1 MAGQIPLQLDGRSPR
16 SATSLA
22 SNNTRQQ
29 QQQASLAKRLLFP
42 HLPPGSD
49 LPSLFASPA
58 CPPELNDEVYDF
70 IALALRA
77 FVNIWWTKITR
88 YDKEFLPQ
96 IASIVTHAVRALEER
111 LLNVDLSLLVFC
123 DIPAVIT
130 QHYRD
135 YRHAASKVSTSY
147 ATGGA
152 LSLPQLFH
160 QLQPH
165 MAISADGSIHEEYFR
180 QAFDHVL
187 KACLPPD
194 DYAPEAERF
203 IIREIFLK
211 IVVKDI
217 IPRVTQPWFLQ
228 KTVLDLLGPSSD
240 VVSDKQPSDTPA
252 SASHANSH
260 FSKSGIIVLF
270 LSAIQTLS
278 GACLALIHAYKQT
291 IITITL
297 VNKSSFPL
305 PTPRTQPARS
315 QLDVPGATPF
325 ATSRDNFLSVSSISS
340 DASSST
346 SHYASTSQ
354 GKLEQPTVRAPDL
367 VRGPLVMTWAL
378 LNVQERLAT
387 TALFQT
393 IFMFCRFFH
402 SFMNKLLSHFLYT
415 HVLSAPSM
423 LSIIRLSKSTLF
435 PHGYPGPPPIDP
447 TPEEQ
452 FIIRQQ
458 LVKRMAERF
467 PALVSSALLGPSPI
481 TSIDAIVDPLGDST
495 CNAHLAVF
503 SFDAL
508 LLTVFPEMGVEGTDH
523 GDTMA
528 CNVLMEKGDEG
539 DNDFER
545 SGGLGSGDASPVSA
559 N

>member
-16 SATSLA
+16 SAASLA

-77 FVNIWWTKITR
+77 FVNIWWTKISR

-96 IASIVTHAVRALEER
+96 IASIVTHVVRALETR

-194 DYAPEAERF
+194 EYAPEAERF

-211 IVVKDI
+211 VVVKDI

-228 KTVLDLLGPSSD
+228 KTVLDLLGPSPD
-240 VVSDKQPSDTPA
+240 VVSDKVPPLCPP
-252 SASHANSH
+252 NSH
-260 FSKSGIIVLF
+260 
-270 LSAIQTLS
+270 
-278 GACLALIHAYKQT
+278 C
-291 IITITL
+291 
-297 VNKSSFPL
+297 
-305 PTPRTQPARS
+305 
-315 QLDVPGATPF
+315 
-325 ATSRDNFLSVSSISS
+325 
-340 DASSST
+340 
-346 SHYASTSQ
+346 
-354 GKLEQPTVRAPDL
+354 
-367 VRGPLVMTWAL
+367 
-378 LNVQERLAT
+378 
-387 TALFQT
+387 
-393 IFMFCRFFH
+393 
-402 SFMNKLLSHFLYT
+402 
-415 HVLSAPSM
+415 
-423 LSIIRLSKSTLF
+423 
-435 PHGYPGPPPIDP
+435 
-447 TPEEQ
+447 
-452 FIIRQQ
+452 
-458 LVKRMAERF
+458 
-467 PALVSSALLGPSPI
+467 
-481 TSIDAIVDPLGDST
+481 
-495 CNAHLAVF
+495 
-503 SFDAL
+503 
-508 LLTVFPEMGVEGTDH
+508 
-523 GDTMA
+523 
-528 CNVLMEKGDEG
+528 
-539 DNDFER
+539 
-545 SGGLGSGDASPVSA
+545 
-559 N
+559 